1 MGAGSGV
8 VHLCGG
14 IAALVGAKV
23 IGSRTGRF
31 DAEKADEFTPH
42 SAPLI
47 VLGTFILWFGW
58 CGFNSGSTLGMSSG
72 GTALMAAMVMMN
84 TTLSAATGA
93 MTVFLLNFGIT
104 KKYDCAALCNGIL
117 AGLVSV
123 TAPCSNV
130 ESGSAVLIGFLG
142 GFVYV
147 GSSTLIKKLKIDDPV
162 DASSVHGSCG
172 IWGCVA
178 AALFDFGAGTDK
190 HHGWGGF
197 SATSWT
203 EDGETKYMTTGDALQ
218 ANLAEVAFVI
228 AWSGGLSLL
237 VFGILRV
244 AKLLRVDE
252 ETEDSGCDHECASP
266 RAYNIK
272 PQFAEGTGKAVGS

>member
-1 MGAGSGV
+1 MG
-8 VHLCGG
+8 
-14 IAALVGAKV
+14 
-23 IGSRTGRF
+23 
-31 DAEKADEFTPH
+31 
-42 SAPLI
+42 
-47 VLGTFILWFGW
+47 
-58 CGFNSGSTLGMSSG
+58 GMSDS
-72 GTALMAAMVMMN
+72 GTAMVAAHVMMN
-84 TTLSAATGA
+84 TTLSAATGG
-93 MTVFLLNFGIT
+93 MTVFLLIFALT

-147 GSSTLIKKLKIDDPV
+147 GSSTLIKKLKVDDPV
-162 DASSVHGSCG
+162 DASSVHGTCG
-172 IWGCVA
+172 IWGCLA

-203 EDGETKYMTTGDALQ
+203 EDGETKYMSTGDAI
-218 ANLAEVAFVI
+218 AVNMVEVFFVI
-228 AWSGGLSLL
+228 AWSGGMSAV

-252 ETEDSGCDHECASP
+252 ETEDIGCDGECASP
-266 RAYNIK
+266 TAYN
-272 PQFAEGTGKAVGS
+272 